1 MAFDLASVLADVS
14 NSGTNREQIE
24 YISLDLIDG
33 DEKNFYELS
42 EIEGL
47 ANNIATIGLQQPL
60 RVRPNPDV
68 PDRYMTVSGHR
79 RRAALMLLAE
89 DQPEQWKEVACI
101 VDRDSVSPALQQLR
115 LIFGNANTR
124 KLSSADQNEQA
135 AQVEKL
141 LYQLKEEGYEFPGR
155 MRDHVAQVVQ
165 ISKTKLARL
174 KMIRENLAECWK
186 PAYKQDILGESSA
199 YELCRMSTENQILL
213 FEEKQRTGANLKYLY
228 ADDIKSFAESAAAI
242 EALSCERTC
251 GGSCINV
258 DRKLRKAAVSQRWEM
273 DRCNKC
279 CNDCYN
285 LTSCKNACPRL
296 ADKIAK
302 LKAEA
307 REEKRQEKLA
317 QEENDRPVIER
328 LQQLW
333 LRFGYAREQA
343 DKSVQ
348 EVYAAARMFYA
359 ISDAKKMEDLESGY
373 AKISTN
379 TTLPYGYSC
388 RLSDVEHL
396 IAVADLFGCSIDY
409 LLCRTDI
416 WEMAQPP
423 VGNSENVSNSDTD
436 NERTDPVEIIPGAWY
451 PASLEPPIGA
461 HCVLI
466 DIHDFVDDA
475 VYEGSGCFDSVY
487 IDALAEVKL
496 WSIFPGVDDSEEE

>member
-60 RVRPNPDV
+60 RVRPNPDA

-228 ADDIKSFAESAAAI
+228 ADDIKSFAERAAAI
-242 EALSCERTC
+242 EAISCEKSC
-251 GGSCINV
+251 GDACINV
-258 DRKLRKAAVSQRWEM
+258 DRKLRKTAVTGRYETYY
-273 DRCNKC
+273 CHKC

-317 QEENDRPVIER
+317 QEEKDRPVIER

-333 LRFGYAREQA
+333 RRFGYAREQA
-343 DKSVQ
+343 GKSVK
-348 EVYAAARMFYA
+348 EVFAAGRVYYVK
-359 ISDAKKMEDLESGY
+359 SDDEVVAGKENGSY
-373 AKISTN
+373 QFSTY
-379 TTLPYGYSC
+379 TPLPYGNNF
-388 RLSDVEHL
+388 RLSDAEPL
-396 IAVADLFGCSIDY
+396 IAIADLFGCSIDY

-416 WEMAQPP
+416 WETAQPAAERT
-423 VGNSENVSNSDTD
+423 ENVSKSGTD
-436 NERTDPVEIIPGAWY
+436 NGRTDPVEIIPGAWY

>member
-60 RVRPNPDV
+60 RVRPNPDA

-101 VDRDSVSPALQQLR
+101 VDRDFVSPALQQLR

-174 KMIRENLAECWK
+174 KVIRESLSTHWLPLYKNNTIVESVAYALAQLPAEWQYYIFENYSEKPRQLTEESVKEYAKRFTNLSHMKCSFQLDGVCVNHDSMMSKSCKERYIDSC
-186 PAYKQDILGESSA
+186 SA
-199 YELCRMSTENQILL
+199 GCCMRCS
-213 FEEKQRTGANLKYLY
+213 NL
-228 ADDIKSFAESAAAI
+228 
-242 EALSCERTC
+242 RTC
-251 GGSCINV
+251 GQACVRASAKKKELRDAEKEANRSAAERQAER
-258 DRKLRKAAVSQRWEM
+258 DRPGAEF
-273 DRCNKC
+273 
-279 CNDCYN
+279 
-285 LTSCKNACPRL
+285 
-296 ADKIAK
+296 AK
-302 LKAEA
+302 LVYQRIGQARKRSGVSVEALFKAQH
-307 REEKRQEKLA
+307 KIYSSSIDDPKQEKMEAGEGKFAPHTHL
-317 QEENDRPVIER
+317 P
-328 LQQLW
+328 
-333 LRFGYAREQA
+333 FGYCVQA
-343 DKSVQ
+343 DSV
-348 EVYAAARMFYA
+348 M
-359 ISDAKKMEDLESGY
+359 
-373 AKISTN
+373 KI
-379 TTLPYGYSC
+379 
-388 RLSDVEHL
+388 RD
-396 IAVADLFGCSIDY
+396 VADALLCSVDY
-409 LLCRTDI
+409 LLGRTDI
-416 WEMAQPP
+416 PDLITELQPA
-423 VGNSENVSNSDTD
+423 VENVSNSDTD